1 MKPKSMKEKLRGTM
15 MNILRIKMIDAGNL
29 LKELDDALDK
39 VVAKKEPESF
49 LRPSTLK
56 IEEYQ
61 KSIRQI
67 QAQFID
73 APQFN
78 ETSAYPQFLSCGL
91 LQVRGKNGANM
102 EFLLPKVYPFPPK
115 SLYIEHEKDGQFL
128 REMLMRLLSSVPLVQ
143 LEVILI
149 DALSLGGIFNL
160 ARRLLNKDND
170 FIYQQRILTE
180 SKEIEEALKHLYEY
194 LKVNLQEKLA
204 GFRDFVHY
212 NENEKDPLPLKAL
225 FLSGV
230 DALSQNALYYLEKIM
245 RFGSKNGVLSFVNLE
260 SEKNNQSAE
269 DLKRYAEFFKDRTS
283 FECLKYLSVE
293 VINDQGIKS
302 QHMKDFADKIKAYYK
317 QKKEVK
323 RELKDL
329 QRDKE
334 FWTKSSQHEVVVP
347 VGWDINHKEVCFE
360 IGEVQNHTLIC
371 GRSGSGKS
379 NFLHVLIQNLA
390 FYYDPD
396 EVQLFL
402 LDYKEG
408 VEFNAYTD
416 PNILEHARLVS
427 VASSVGFG
435 VSFLSWLCDEIKK
448 RSELFKQ
455 FNVKDLSD
463 YRKHEKM
470 PRLIVV
476 IDEFQ
481 VLFSDNSTKGKEG
494 VERSL
499 NTLLKKGRSY
509 GVHLVLATQTMRGG
523 EIDSSIKAQI
533 ANRIAL
539 PMDADDSTK
548 ILDDDVA
555 CELVRPEG
563 IFNNNGG
570 HKKYHTKMSIPKAPD
585 DFKSFLTKI
594 HAEFNQRNLAPIDR
608 KIYNGETPL
617 KMPNTLK
624 ANEMRLYLGKKVD
637 YEQKDLI
644 VEFENNEL
652 HLLVVS
658 QDLNARIALMKLLFQ
673 NIKSANKELVFY
685 NKEKRLI
692 RSFDVQ
698 KEYGITPIENAL
710 NALDAT
716 TNRPNSALVID
727 NLNEAKELH
736 DKVGAEKLRSFLE
749 KATDNEQYCVIFAHD
764 YKQIKT
770 NYHLD
775 KLKEL
780 LNHHFKQCLAFR
792 CNGENLNALQSGLP
806 SPSEHNALFI
816 ELSKDSRTEFRPFSL
831 QD

>member
-1 MKPKSMKEKLRGTM
+1 
-15 MNILRIKMIDAGNL
+15 MIDVNGL

-49 LRPSTLK
+49 LKPIVSP
-56 IEEYQ
+56 IEDYQ
-61 KSIRQI
+61 KSVRQI
-67 QAQFID
+67 QAQFTD
-73 APQFN
+73 APKFN
-78 ETSAYPQFLSCGL
+78 ETSAYPKFLSCGL
-91 LQVRGKNGANM
+91 LEIKGKNGANM

-128 REMLMRLLSSVPLVQ
+128 REMLMRLLSSAPLVQ
-143 LEVILI
+143 LEVILV

-160 ARRLLNKDND
+160 ARRLLDKDND
-170 FIYQQRILTE
+170 FIYQKRILTE

-204 GFRDFVHY
+204 GYKDFAHY
-212 NENEKDPLPLKAL
+212 NENATDRLPLKAL

-269 DLKRYAEFFKDRTS
+269 DLKRYAESFKDTTS
-283 FECLKYLSVE
+283 FERLKYLNVE
-293 VINDQGIKS
+293 VINDHGIQS
-302 QHMKDFADKIKAYYK
+302 QHMQDFADKIKAYYE
-317 QKKEVK
+317 KKKVVK

-329 QRDKE
+329 QKDKE
-334 FWTKSSQHEVVVP
+334 FWTKSSQSKVSVP

-360 IGEVQNHTLIC
+360 IGNAQNHTLIC
-371 GRSGSGKS
+371 DHSGSGKS

-390 FYYDPD
+390 FYYVPN

-408 VEFNAYTD
+408 VEFNAYVAD
-416 PNILEHARLVS
+416 PTLEHARLVS
-427 VASSVGFG
+427 VASSVSYGIT
-435 VSFLSWLCDEIKK
+435 FLKWLCDEMQK
-448 RSELFKQ
+448 RAELFKQ

-476 IDEFQ
+476 VDEFQ
-481 VLFSDNSTKGKEG
+481 VLFSDNSTKGKES

-499 NTLLKKGRSY
+499 NTLLKKSRSY
-509 GVHLVLATQTMRGG
+509 GVHLVLATQTMRGTD
-523 EIDSSIKAQI
+523 INPSFKAQI

-539 PMDADDSTK
+539 PMDAEDSSSVLGDDA
-548 ILDDDVA
+548 A

-570 HKKYHTKMSIPKAPD
+570 HQKYHTKMSIPKAPD

-594 HAEFNQRNLAPIDR
+594 HAEFNQRNLASIDR

-617 KMPNTLK
+617 KMPNILK
-624 ANEMRLYLGKKVD
+624 ANEMRLHLGKKVD

-644 VEFENNEL
+644 VEFESNES

-673 NIKSANKELVFY
+673 NIKSANKELVFC

-692 RSFDVQ
+692 RSFDAQ
-698 KEYGITPIENAL
+698 KEYGITPVENIL
-710 NALDAT
+710 SVLDTAM
-716 TNRPNSALVID
+716 NPNSALVID

-736 DKVGAEKLRSFLE
+736 DKIGVEKLRSFLE
-749 KATDNEQYCVIFAHD
+749 KATDNEQYCIIFAHD
-764 YKQIKT
+764 FRQIKT
-770 NYHLD
+770 NYHFD
-775 KLKEL
+775 KLKDL

-792 CNGENLNALQSGLP
+792 CNEENLNAIKSGLP

-816 ELSKDSRTEFRPFSL
+816 ELSKDSHTEFRPFSL
-831 QD
+831 QG

>member
-1 MKPKSMKEKLRGTM
+1 
-15 MNILRIKMIDAGNL
+15 MIDAGNL

-67 QAQFID
+67 QVQFTD
-73 APQFN
+73 VLEFN
-78 ETSAYPQFLSCGL
+78 ETTTYPQFLSCGL
-91 LQVRGKNGANM
+91 LQVRGKNGTNM

-128 REMLMRLLSSVPLVQ
+128 REMLMRLLSSTPLVQ

-160 ARRLLNKDND
+160 ARRLLDKDND
-170 FIYQQRILTE
+170 FIYQKRILTE

-204 GFRDFVHY
+204 GYRDFAHY
-212 NENEKDPLPLKAL
+212 NEEKEDRLPLKAL

-230 DALSQNALYYLEKIM
+230 DALSKDALYYLEKIM

-260 SEKNNQSAE
+260 SEKNNKSAE
-269 DLKRYAEFFKDRTS
+269 DLKKHAEFFKDTTS
-283 FECLKYLSVE
+283 FERLKYLNVE

-302 QHMKDFADKIKAYYK
+302 QHMKDFADKITAYYK

-334 FWTKSSQHEVVVP
+334 FWTKSSQYEVSVP

-360 IGEVQNHTLIC
+360 IGKEQNHTLIC
-371 GRSGSGKS
+371 DHSGSGKS

-390 FYYDPD
+390 FYYAPD

-408 VEFNAYTD
+408 VEFNAYTN
-416 PNILEHARLVS
+416 PSPLEHARLVS
-427 VASSVGFG
+427 VASSVPYGIT
-435 VSFLSWLCDEIKK
+435 FLKWLCGEMEK
-448 RSELFKQ
+448 RSNRFKQ
-455 FNVKDLSD
+455 FKVKDLSD
-463 YRKHEKM
+463 YRKHEEM

-481 VLFSDNSTKGKEG
+481 VLFSDNKSTKAVEG
-494 VERSL
+494 HL

-509 GVHLVLATQTMRGG
+509 GVHLVLATQTMRNIG
-523 EIDSSIKAQI
+523 ISDSIKGQI

-539 PMDADDSTK
+539 PMDAEDSTK

-555 CELVRPEG
+555 CEIQKPEG

-570 HKKYHTKMSIPKAPD
+570 HQKYHTKMSIPKAPD

-594 HAEFNQRNLAPIDR
+594 HAEFNQRNLTPIDR

-617 KMPNTLK
+617 KMPNILK
-624 ANEMRLYLGKKVD
+624 ANEMRLHLGKKVD

-644 VEFENNEL
+644 VEFENNES

-673 NIKSANKELVFY
+673 NIKSANKELVFC

-692 RSFDVQ
+692 RSFDAQ
-698 KEYGITPIENAL
+698 KEYGITPVENIL
-710 NALDAT
+710 SVLDTAM
-716 TNRPNSALVID
+716 NPNSVLVID

-736 DKVGAEKLRSFLE
+736 DKVGAEKLKSFLE
-749 KATDNEQYCVIFAHD
+749 KAIDNEQYCVIFSHD

-770 NYHLD
+770 NYHFD
-775 KLKEL
+775 KLREL
-780 LNHHFKQCLAFR
+780 LSNHFKQCLAFR
-792 CNGENLNALQSGLP
+792 CNGENLNALKSDLP
-806 SPSEHNALFI
+806 SLKNELNALFV

-831 QD
+831 

>member
-1 MKPKSMKEKLRGTM
+1 
-15 MNILRIKMIDAGNL
+15 MIDAGNL
-29 LKELDDALDK
+29 LKELDDVLDK

-49 LRPSTLK
+49 LKPIVSQ
-56 IEEYQ
+56 IEDYQ

-67 QAQFID
+67 QAQFTD
-73 APQFN
+73 APKFN
-78 ETSAYPQFLSCGL
+78 EEGAYPQFLSCGL
-91 LQVRGKNGANM
+91 LEIKGKNGANM

-128 REMLMRLLSSVPLVQ
+128 REMLMRLLSSAPLVQ

-160 ARRLLNKDND
+160 VRRLLDEDND

-204 GFRDFVHY
+204 GYKDFAHY

-283 FECLKYLSVE
+283 FECLKYLNVE
-293 VINDQGIKS
+293 IINDQGIKS

-334 FWTKSSQHEVVVP
+334 FWTESSQFKVSVP

-360 IGEVQNHTLIC
+360 IGNEQNHTLIC
-371 GRSGSGKS
+371 DHSGSGKS

-390 FYYDPD
+390 FYYAPN

-416 PNILEHARLVS
+416 PILEHARLVS
-427 VASSVGFG
+427 VASSISYGIT
-435 VSFLSWLCDEIKK
+435 FLKWLCDEMQK
-448 RSELFKQ
+448 RAELFKQ
-455 FNVKDLSD
+455 FKVKDLSD

-476 IDEFQ
+476 VDEFQ
-481 VLFSDNSTKGKEG
+481 VLFSDNSTKGKES
-494 VERSL
+494 VEQSL

-509 GVHLVLATQTMRGG
+509 GVHLILATQTMRGTD
-523 EIDSSIKAQI
+523 INPSFKAQI

-539 PMDADDSTK
+539 PMDAEDSSSVLGDDA
-548 ILDDDVA
+548 A

-570 HKKYHTKMSIPKAPD
+570 NRKYHTKMSIPKAPD

-624 ANEMRLYLGKKVD
+624 ANEMRLHLGKKAD

-644 VEFENNEL
+644 VEFESNKS

-673 NIKSANKELVFY
+673 NIKSANKELVFC

-698 KEYGITPIENAL
+698 KEYGITPVENIL
-710 NALDAT
+710 SVLDTAM
-716 TNRPNSALVID
+716 NPNSALMID

-736 DKVGAEKLRSFLE
+736 DKIGVEKLKSFLE
-749 KATDNEQYCVIFAHD
+749 KAIDNEQYCVIFAHD
-764 YKQIKT
+764 FRQIKT
-770 NYHLD
+770 NYHFD

-780 LNHHFKQCLAFR
+780 LNNHFKQCLAFR
-792 CNGENLNALQSGLP
+792 CNEENLNAIKNNLP
-806 SPSEHNALFI
+806 PPSALNNLNALFV
-816 ELSKDSRTEFRPFSL
+816 ELSKDSVTEFRPFSL
-831 QD
+831 QG

>member
-1 MKPKSMKEKLRGTM
+1 
-15 MNILRIKMIDAGNL
+15 MIEVNTL
-29 LKELDDALDK
+29 LQNLDDALDK
-39 VVAKKEPESF
+39 VVHQKEPESF
-49 LRPSTLK
+49 LKPIASE

-61 KSIRQI
+61 KNIRQI
-67 QAQFID
+67 QAQFTD

-78 ETSAYPQFLSCGL
+78 ETKDYPQFLSCGL
-91 LQVRGKNGANM
+91 LEIKGKNGADIDVC
-102 EFLLPKVYPFPPK
+102 LPKVYPFPPK

-128 REMLMRLLSSVPLVQ
+128 REMLMRLLSSAPLVQ
-143 LEVILI
+143 LEVILV

-160 ARRLLNKDND
+160 TRRLLDKNND

-180 SKEIEEALKHLYEY
+180 SEEIKEALKYLYEY
-194 LKVNLQEKLA
+194 LKVNLQQKLA
-204 GFRDFVHY
+204 GYKDFAHY
-212 NENEKDPLPLKAL
+212 NENKEDKLPLKAL

-230 DALSQNALYYLEKIM
+230 DALSSDALYYLEKIM

-260 SEKNNQSAE
+260 SEKNNKSAE

-283 FECLKYLSVE
+283 FERLKYLNVE

-302 QHMKDFADKIKAYYK
+302 QHMKDFADKIKAYYE
-317 QKKEVK
+317 KKKVVK

-334 FWTKSSQHEVVVP
+334 FWTKSSQYEVSVP

-360 IGEVQNHTLIC
+360 IGNAQNHTLIC
-371 GRSGSGKS
+371 DHSGSGKS

-408 VEFNAYTD
+408 VEFNAYAD
-416 PNILEHARLVS
+416 PILEHARLVS

-435 VSFLSWLCDEIKK
+435 MSFLSWLCKEIQK
-448 RSELFKQ
+448 RADLFKQ
-455 FNVKDLSD
+455 FKVKDLSD

-476 IDEFQ
+476 VDEFQ
-481 VLFSDNSTKGKEG
+481 VLFSDKSTQVKGS

-509 GVHLVLATQTMRGG
+509 GVHLVLATQTMCGG
-523 EIDSSIKAQI
+523 EIDSSFKAQI

-539 PMDADDSTK
+539 PMDAEDSTK

-555 CELVRPEG
+555 CEIQKPEG

-585 DFKSFLTKI
+585 NFTPFIKRI
-594 HAEFNQRNLAPIDR
+594 HKEFNQRNLAPIEH

-617 KMPNTLK
+617 EMPNTLK
-624 ANEMRLYLGKKVD
+624 ANEMRLHLGKEVD

-644 VEFENNEL
+644 VEFESNESY
-652 HLLVVS
+652 LLVVS
-658 QDLNARIALMKLLFQ
+658 QDLNARIALMKLFAQ
-673 NIKSANKELVFY
+673 NFKTANKELLFY
-685 NKEKRLI
+685 NAEKRL
-692 RSFDVQ
+692 V
-698 KEYGITPIENAL
+698 KELDGLKKYHITPMRSPL
-710 NALDAT
+710 MSVLDTAM
-716 TNRPNSALVID
+716 NPNSVLMID

-736 DKVGAEKLRSFLE
+736 DKIGVEKLKSFLE
-749 KATDNEQYCVIFAHD
+749 KATDNEQYCIVFVHD
-764 YKQIKT
+764 LKQIING
-770 NYHLD
+770 NYNLD

-780 LNHHFKQCLAFR
+780 LNNHFKQRLAFK
-792 CNGENLNALQSGLP
+792 CYKENLSVLKSEQKLHELNARLI
-806 SPSEHNALFI
+806 NT
-816 ELSKDSRTEFRPFSL
+816 SKDSHAEFRPFSL
-831 QD
+831 

>member
-1 MKPKSMKEKLRGTM
+1 MKPKSMKEKPRGAM
-15 MNILRIKMIDAGNL
+15 MNILRIKMTDAGNL

-49 LRPSTLK
+49 LKPIVSQ
-56 IEEYQ
+56 IEDYQ

-67 QAQFID
+67 QAQFTD
-73 APQFN
+73 APKFN
-78 ETSAYPQFLSCGL
+78 ETTTYPKFLSCGL
-91 LQVRGKNGANM
+91 LEIKGKNGANM

-128 REMLMRLLSSVPLVQ
+128 REMLMRLLSSAPLVQ
-143 LEVILI
+143 LEIVLI

-160 ARRLLNKDND
+160 ARRLLDKNND

-204 GFRDFVHY
+204 GFRDFAHY
-212 NENEKDPLPLKAL
+212 NENAKDRLPLKAL

-230 DALSQNALYYLEKIM
+230 DALSKDALYYLEKIM

-260 SEKNNQSAE
+260 SEKNNKSAE
-269 DLKRYAEFFKDRTS
+269 DLKNDAEFFKDRTS
-283 FECLKYLSVE
+283 FERLKYLNVE
-293 VINDQGIKS
+293 IVNDHGIQS
-302 QHMKDFADKIKAYYK
+302 QHMQDFADKIKAYYE

-334 FWTKSSQHEVVVP
+334 FWAKSSQHEVVVP

-360 IGEVQNHTLIC
+360 IGNEQNHTLIC

-390 FYYDPD
+390 FYYAPN
-396 EVQLFL
+396 EIQLFL

-408 VEFNAYTD
+408 VEFNAYVADT
-416 PNILEHARLVS
+416 PLEHARLVS

-448 RSELFKQ
+448 RAELFKQ

-463 YRKHEKM
+463 YRKHDEM

-481 VLFSDNSTKGKEG
+481 VLFSDNSTKGKES

-509 GVHLVLATQTMRGG
+509 GVHLILATQTMRGA
-523 EIDSSIKAQI
+523 EIDSSFKAQI

-539 PMDADDSTK
+539 PMDAEDSTK
-548 ILDDDVA
+548 ILDDDAA
-555 CELVRPEG
+555 CEIQKPEG

-570 HKKYHTKMSIPKAPD
+570 NRKYHTKMSIPKAPD

-608 KIYNGETPL
+608 KIYNGETAL

-624 ANEMRLYLGKKVD
+624 ANEMRLHLGKKVD

-644 VEFENNEL
+644 VGFESNES

-673 NIKSANKELVFY
+673 NIKSANKELVFC

-692 RSFDVQ
+692 RSFDAP
-698 KEYGITPIENAL
+698 KEYGITPVENIL
-710 NALDAT
+710 SVLDTAM
-716 TNRPNSALVID
+716 NPNSVLMVD

-736 DKVGAEKLRSFLE
+736 DKVGAEKLKSFLE
-749 KATDNEQYCVIFAHD
+749 KAIDNEQYCVIFVHD
-764 YKQIKT
+764 FRQIKT
-770 NYHLD
+770 NYHFD

-780 LNHHFKQCLAFR
+780 LNNHFKQCLAFR
-792 CNGENLNALQSGLP
+792 CNGENLNAIKSDLP
-806 SPSEHNALFI
+806 SPSKPNALLI
-816 ELSKDSRTEFRPFSL
+816 ELSKDSHTEFRPFSL
-831 QD
+831 

>member
-1 MKPKSMKEKLRGTM
+1 
-15 MNILRIKMIDAGNL
+15 MIEINTL
-29 LKELDDALDK
+29 LQKLDDALDK
-39 VVAKKEPESF
+39 VVPKKEPKSF
-49 LRPSTLK
+49 LKPIVSR
-56 IEEYQ
+56 IEDYQ
-61 KSIRQI
+61 KNIRQV
-67 QAQFID
+67 QAQFTD
-73 APQFN
+73 TPQFN
-78 ETSAYPQFLSCGL
+78 EEGAYPQFLSCGL
-91 LQVRGKNGANM
+91 LEIKGKNGANM
-102 EFLLPKVYPFPPK
+102 DFCLPKVYPFPPK
-115 SLYIEHEKDGQFL
+115 SLYIEHEKDGRFL
-128 REMLMRLLSSVPLVQ
+128 REMLMRLLSSAPLVQ
-143 LEVILI
+143 LEVILV

-160 ARRLLNKDND
+160 ARRLLDKNND

-204 GFRDFVHY
+204 GYKDFAHY
-212 NENEKDPLPLKAL
+212 NEKEKDRLPLKAL

-245 RFGSKNGVLSFVNLE
+245 RFGSKNRVLSFVNLE
-260 SEKNNQSAE
+260 SEKNNKSAE
-269 DLKRYAEFFKDRTS
+269 DLKKHAEFFKDTTS
-283 FECLKYLSVE
+283 FERFKYLNVE
-293 VINDQGIKS
+293 IINDQGIKS
-302 QHMKDFADKIKAYYK
+302 QHMQDFADKIKAYYE
-317 QKKEVK
+317 KKKAVK

-334 FWTKSSQHEVVVP
+334 FWTKSSQHEVSVP

-360 IGEVQNHTLIC
+360 IGNAQNHTLIC
-371 GRSGSGKS
+371 DHSGSGKS

-390 FYYDPD
+390 FYYAPD

-408 VEFNAYTD
+408 VEFNAYTE
-416 PNILEHARLVS
+416 PILEHARLVS
-427 VASSVGFG
+427 VASSISYGIT
-435 VSFLSWLCDEIKK
+435 FLKWLCDEIKK
-448 RSELFKQ
+448 RADRFKQ

-476 IDEFQ
+476 VDEFQ
-481 VLFSDNSTKGKEG
+481 VLFSDKSTQVKGS

-523 EIDSSIKAQI
+523 EIDSSFKAQI

-539 PMDADDSTK
+539 SIDAEDSTK

-555 CELVRPEG
+555 CEIQKPEG

-570 HKKYHTKMSIPKAPD
+570 HQKYHTKMSIPKAPD
-585 DFKSFLTKI
+585 DFTAFIKKI
-594 HAEFNQRNLAPIDR
+594 HEEFNQRNLTPIDR

-617 KMPNTLK
+617 KMPNILK
-624 ANEMRLYLGKKVD
+624 ANEMRLHLGKKVD

-644 VEFENNEL
+644 VEFESNES

-673 NIKSANKELVFY
+673 NIKSANKELVFC

-698 KEYGITPIENAL
+698 KEYGITPVENIL
-710 NALDAT
+710 SVLDTAM
-716 TNRPNSALVID
+716 NPNSALVID

-736 DKVGAEKLRSFLE
+736 DKIGVEKLRSFLE
-749 KATDNEQYCVIFAHD
+749 KATDNEQYCIIFAHD
-764 YKQIKT
+764 LKQIQA
-770 NYHLD
+770 NYDLG

-780 LNHHFKQCLAFR
+780 LNNHFKQRLAFR
-792 CNGENLNALQSGLP
+792 CNGENLSAIKKDLP
-806 SPSEHNALFI
+806 LLTNKLNALFI
-816 ELSKDSRTEFRPFSL
+816 ELSKDSVTEFRPFSL
-831 QD
+831 

>member
-1 MKPKSMKEKLRGTM
+1 
-15 MNILRIKMIDAGNL
+15 MIDVNGL

-39 VVAKKEPESF
+39 VAPKKEPESF
-49 LRPSTLK
+49 LKPIVSQ
-56 IEEYQ
+56 IENYQ
-61 KSIRQI
+61 KSVRQI
-67 QAQFID
+67 QAQFTD

-91 LQVRGKNGANM
+91 LHVSGKNGANM

-128 REMLMRLLSSVPLVQ
+128 REMLMRLLSSAPLVQ
-143 LEVILI
+143 LEVILV

-160 ARRLLNKDND
+160 ARRLLHKDND

-180 SKEIEEALKHLYEY
+180 SKETEEALKHLYEY

-204 GFRDFVHY
+204 GFRDFAHY
-212 NENEKDPLPLKAL
+212 NENATDPLPLKAL

-230 DALSQNALYYLEKIM
+230 DALSKDALYYLEKIM

-283 FECLKYLSVE
+283 FERLKYLNVE
-293 VINDQGIKS
+293 VINDHGIQS
-302 QHMKDFADKIKAYYK
+302 QHMQDFADKIRAYYK

-334 FWTKSSQHEVVVP
+334 FWTKSSQYEVSVP

-360 IGEVQNHTLIC
+360 IGNAQNHTLIC
-371 GRSGSGKS
+371 DHSGSGKS

-390 FYYDPD
+390 FYYAPN

-408 VEFNAYTD
+408 VEFNAYTN
-416 PNILEHARLVS
+416 PSPLEHARLVS

-435 VSFLSWLCDEIKK
+435 MSFLSWLCGEMQK
-448 RSELFKQ
+448 RADRFKQ

-470 PRLIVV
+470 ARLIVV

-481 VLFSDNSTKGKEG
+481 VLFSDNSTKGKES
-494 VERSL
+494 VEGSL

-523 EIDSSIKAQI
+523 EIDSSFKAQI

-539 PMDADDSTK
+539 PMDAEDSSSVLGDDA
-548 ILDDDVA
+548 A

-570 HKKYHTKMSIPKAPD
+570 NRKYHTKMSIPKAPD
-585 DFKSFLTKI
+585 DFTAFIKKI
-594 HAEFNQRNLAPIDR
+594 HEEFNQRNLAPIDR
-608 KIYNGETPL
+608 KIYNGETAL

-624 ANEMRLYLGKKVD
+624 ANEMRLHLGKEVD

-644 VEFENNEL
+644 VEFESNES

-673 NIKSANKELVFY
+673 NIKSANKELVFC

-692 RSFDVQ
+692 RFFDAQ
-698 KEYGITPIENAL
+698 KEYGITPVENIL
-710 NALDAT
+710 SVLDTAM
-716 TNRPNSALVID
+716 NPNSALVID

-736 DKVGAEKLRSFLE
+736 DKVGAEKLKSFLE
-749 KATDNEQYCVIFAHD
+749 KAIDNEQYCVIFAHD
-764 YKQIKT
+764 FRQIKS
-770 NYHLD
+770 NYHFD

-792 CNGENLNALQSGLP
+792 YNEENLNALQSGLS
-806 SPSEHNALFI
+806 SPSELNALLI
-816 ELSKDSRTEFRPFSL
+816 ELSKDSVTEFRPFNL

>member
-1 MKPKSMKEKLRGTM
+1 
-15 MNILRIKMIDAGNL
+15 MNILRIKMIDVNGL

-49 LRPSTLK
+49 LKPIVSQ
-56 IEEYQ
+56 IEDYQ

-67 QAQFID
+67 QTQFTD

-78 ETSAYPQFLSCGL
+78 ETHTYPKFLSCGL
-91 LQVRGKNGANM
+91 LEIKGKNGANM

-128 REMLMRLLSSVPLVQ
+128 REMLMRLLSSTPLVQ
-143 LEVILI
+143 LEVILV

-160 ARRLLNKDND
+160 ARRLLDKDND

-204 GFRDFVHY
+204 GFRDFAHY
-212 NENEKDPLPLKAL
+212 NENATDPLPLKAL

-230 DALSQNALYYLEKIM
+230 DALSKDVLYYLEKIM

-269 DLKRYAEFFKDRTS
+269 DLKRYAEFFRDTTS
-283 FECLKYLSVE
+283 FERFKYLNVE

-302 QHMKDFADKIKAYYK
+302 QHMKDFADKIKAYYE
-317 QKKEVK
+317 KKKAVK

-334 FWTKSSQHEVVVP
+334 FWTESSQYEVSVP

-360 IGEVQNHTLIC
+360 IGNAQNHTLIC
-371 GRSGSGKS
+371 DHSGSGKS

-408 VEFNAYTD
+408 VEFNAYAD
-416 PNILEHARLVS
+416 PILEHARLVS

-435 VSFLSWLCDEIKK
+435 MSFLSWLCKEIQK
-448 RSELFKQ
+448 RAELFKQ
-455 FNVKDLSD
+455 FKVKDLSD

-476 IDEFQ
+476 VDEFQ
-481 VLFSDNSTKGKEG
+481 VLFSDNKSTKAVEG
-494 VERSL
+494 HL

-539 PMDADDSTK
+539 PMDADDSAK
-548 ILDDDVA
+548 ILDDDAA
-555 CELVRPEG
+555 CEIQKPEA

-570 HKKYHTKMSIPKAPD
+570 HQKFHTKMSIPKAPD
-585 DFKSFLTKI
+585 DFKPFIKKI
-594 HAEFNQRNLAPIDR
+594 HRDFNQRNLTPIEH
-608 KIYNGETPL
+608 KIYNGEKPL
-617 KMPNTLK
+617 EMTNILK
-624 ANEMRLYLGKKVD
+624 VNEMRLHLGKKVD

-644 VEFENNEL
+644 VEFESNES

-673 NIKSANKELVFY
+673 NIKSANKELVFC

-692 RSFDVQ
+692 RSFDAQ
-698 KEYGITPIENAL
+698 KEYGITPVENIL
-710 NALDAT
+710 SVLDT
-716 TNRPNSALVID
+716 TMNPNSALVID

-736 DKVGAEKLRSFLE
+736 DKVGAEKLKSFLE
-749 KATDNEQYCVIFAHD
+749 KAIDNEQYCVIFAHD
-764 YKQIKT
+764 FRQIKS
-770 NYHLD
+770 NYHFD

-792 CNGENLNALQSGLP
+792 CNEENLNALKSNLP
-806 SPSEHNALFI
+806 SPSELNTLLI
-816 ELSKDSRTEFRPFSL
+816 ELSKDSVTEFRPFSL
-831 QD
+831 

>member
-1 MKPKSMKEKLRGTM
+1 MT
-15 MNILRIKMIDAGNL
+15 DAGNL
-29 LKELDDALDK
+29 LKELDDALDR
-39 VVAKKEPESF
+39 VIAKKEPESF
-49 LRPSTLK
+49 LKPIVSP
-56 IEEYQ
+56 IEDYQ
-61 KSIRQI
+61 KSVRQV
-67 QAQFID
+67 QVQFTD
-73 APQFN
+73 APKFN
-78 ETSAYPQFLSCGL
+78 EEGTYPQFLSCGL
-91 LQVRGKNGANM
+91 LEIKGKNGANM

-128 REMLMRLLSSVPLVQ
+128 REMLMRLLSSAPLVQ

-170 FIYQQRILTE
+170 FIYQRRILTE

-204 GFRDFVHY
+204 GFRDFAHY
-212 NENEKDPLPLKAL
+212 NENATDPLPLKAL

-269 DLKRYAEFFKDRTS
+269 DLKKHVEFFKDTTS
-283 FECLKYLSVE
+283 FERFKYLSVE

-302 QHMKDFADKIKAYYK
+302 QHMQDFADKIKAYYK

-329 QRDKE
+329 QKDEK
-334 FWTKSSQHEVVVP
+334 FWTKSSQYEVSVP

-360 IGEVQNHTLIC
+360 IGNEQNHTLIC
-371 GRSGSGKS
+371 DHSGSGKS

-390 FYYDPD
+390 FYYAPD

-416 PNILEHARLVS
+416 PILEHARLVS
-427 VASSVGFG
+427 VASSVSYGIT
-435 VSFLSWLCDEIKK
+435 FLKWLCDEIQK
-448 RSELFKQ
+448 RAELFKQ
-455 FNVKDLSD
+455 FKVKDLSD

-470 PRLIVV
+470 ARLIVV
-476 IDEFQ
+476 VDEFQ
-481 VLFSDNSTKGKEG
+481 VLFSDKSTQVKGS
-494 VERSL
+494 VDQSL

-523 EIDSSIKAQI
+523 EIDSSFKAQI

-539 PMDADDSTK
+539 PMDADDSAK
-548 ILDDDVA
+548 ILDDDAA

-570 HKKYHTKMSIPKAPD
+570 HQKYHTKMSIPKAPD

-608 KIYNGETPL
+608 KIYNGETAL

-624 ANEMRLYLGKKVD
+624 ANEMRLHLGKEVD

-644 VEFENNEL
+644 VEFESNES

-673 NIKSANKELVFY
+673 NIKSANKELVFC

-692 RSFDVQ
+692 RSFDTR
-698 KEYGITPIENAL
+698 KEYGITPVENIL
-710 NALDAT
+710 SVLDTAM
-716 TNRPNSALVID
+716 NPNSVLMVD

-736 DKVGAEKLRSFLE
+736 DKIGVEKLRSFLE

-764 YKQIKT
+764 FRQIKS
-770 NYHLD
+770 NYHFD

-780 LNHHFKQCLAFR
+780 LNNHFRQHLAFK
-792 CNGENLNALQSGLP
+792 CNGENLSALKSEQKLHELNARLI
-806 SPSEHNALFI
+806 NT
-816 ELSKDSRTEFRPFSL
+816 SKDSYTEFRPFSL
-831 QD
+831 

>member
-1 MKPKSMKEKLRGTM
+1 M
-15 MNILRIKMIDAGNL
+15 MNILRIKMIDAGIL

-49 LRPSTLK
+49 LKPIASQ
-56 IEEYQ
+56 IEDYQ
-61 KSIRQI
+61 KNIRQI
-67 QAQFID
+67 QVQFTD
-73 APQFN
+73 ALKFN
-78 ETSAYPQFLSCGL
+78 EEGAYPQFLSCGL
-91 LQVRGKNGANM
+91 LEIKGKNGANM

-128 REMLMRLLSSVPLVQ
+128 REMLMRLLSSTPLVQ
-143 LEVILI
+143 LEVVLV

-160 ARRLLNKDND
+160 ARRLLDKDND
-170 FIYQQRILTE
+170 FIYQRRILTE

-204 GFRDFVHY
+204 GFRDFAHY
-212 NENEKDPLPLKAL
+212 NEEAKDRLPLKAL

-230 DALSQNALYYLEKIM
+230 DALSKDALYYLEKIM

-269 DLKRYAEFFKDRTS
+269 DLKRYAEFFRDTTS
-283 FECLKYLSVE
+283 FERLKYLNVE

-302 QHMKDFADKIKAYYK
+302 QHMKDFADKIKAYYE
-317 QKKEVK
+317 KKKVVK
-323 RELKDL
+323 SELKAL
-329 QRDKE
+329 QKDEK
-334 FWTKSSQHEVVVP
+334 FWTKSSQYEISVP

-360 IGEVQNHTLIC
+360 IGNVQNHTLIC
-371 GRSGSGKS
+371 DHSGSGRS

-390 FYYDPD
+390 FYYNPD

-416 PNILEHARLVS
+416 PILEHARLVS
-427 VASSVGFG
+427 VASSVGYG
-435 VSFLSWLCDEIKK
+435 MSFLSWLCKEMQK
-448 RSELFKQ
+448 RAELFKQ
-455 FNVKDLSD
+455 FKVKDLSD

-481 VLFSDNSTKGKEG
+481 VLFSDNSTKGKES

-499 NTLLKKGRSY
+499 NILLKKGRSY

-523 EIDSSIKAQI
+523 EIDSSIKTQI

-539 PMDADDSTK
+539 PMDADDSAK
-548 ILDDDVA
+548 ILDNDAA

-570 HKKYHTKMSIPKAPD
+570 HQKYHTKMSIPKAPD

-624 ANEMRLYLGKKVD
+624 ANEMRLHLGKKVD

-644 VEFENNEL
+644 VEFESNES

-673 NIKSANKELVFY
+673 NVKSANKELVFC

-692 RSFDVQ
+692 RSFDAQ
-698 KEYGITPIENAL
+698 KEYGITPVENIL
-710 NALDAT
+710 SVLDTAM
-716 TNRPNSALVID
+716 
-727 NLNEAKELH
+727 
-736 DKVGAEKLRSFLE
+736 
-749 KATDNEQYCVIFAHD
+749 
-764 YKQIKT
+764 
-770 NYHLD
+770 
-775 KLKEL
+775 
-780 LNHHFKQCLAFR
+780 NHK
-792 CNGENLNALQSGLP
+792 
-806 SPSEHNALFI
+806 
-816 ELSKDSRTEFRPFSL
+816 
-831 QD
+831 

>member
-1 MKPKSMKEKLRGTM
+1 

-49 LRPSTLK
+49 LKPSTLK

-67 QAQFID
+67 QAQFTD

-78 ETSAYPQFLSCGL
+78 EEGTYPKFLSCGL
-91 LQVRGKNGANM
+91 LEIKGKNGTNM
-102 EFLLPKVYPFPPK
+102 DFCLPKVYPFPPK

-160 ARRLLNKDND
+160 ARRLLDKDND

-204 GFRDFVHY
+204 GYKDFAHY
-212 NENEKDPLPLKAL
+212 NENATDPLPLKVL

-230 DALSQNALYYLEKIM
+230 DALSKDAFYYLEKIM

-260 SEKNNQSAE
+260 SEKNNKSAE
-269 DLKRYAEFFKDRTS
+269 DLKKHAEFFKDTTS
-283 FECLKYLSVE
+283 FECLKYLNVE

-329 QRDKE
+329 QKDEK
-334 FWTKSSQHEVVVP
+334 FWTESSQFKVSVP

-360 IGEVQNHTLIC
+360 IGNAQNHTLIC
-371 GRSGSGKS
+371 DHSGSGKS

-427 VASSVGFG
+427 VASSVGYG
-435 VSFLSWLCDEIKK
+435 MSFLSWLCKEMQE

-455 FNVKDLSD
+455 FKVKDLSD

-470 PRLIVV
+470 ARLIVV

-481 VLFSDNSTKGKEG
+481 VLFSDNSTKEKES
-494 VERSL
+494 VDQSL

-523 EIDSSIKAQI
+523 EINPSFKAQI

-539 PMDADDSTK
+539 PMDADDSAK
-548 ILDDDVA
+548 ILDDDAA

-570 HKKYHTKMSIPKAPD
+570 HQKYHTKMSIPKAPD

-594 HAEFNQRNLAPIDR
+594 HAEFNQRNLTPIDR

-617 KMPNTLK
+617 KMPNILK
-624 ANEMRLYLGKKVD
+624 ANEMRLYLGKEVD

-644 VEFENNEL
+644 VEFESNES

-673 NIKSANKELVFY
+673 NIKSANKELVFC

-692 RSFDVQ
+692 RSFDAQ
-698 KEYGITPIENAL
+698 KEYGITPVENIL
-710 NALDAT
+710 SVLDTAM
-716 TNRPNSALVID
+716 NPNSALVID

-736 DKVGAEKLRSFLE
+736 DKVGAEKLKSFLE

-770 NYHLD
+770 NYHFD
-775 KLKEL
+775 KLREL
-780 LNHHFKQCLAFR
+780 LNNHFKQRLAFK
-792 CNGENLNALQSGLP
+792 CNGENLNALKSGLP

-816 ELSKDSRTEFRPFSL
+816 ELSKDSVTEFRPFSL
-831 QD
+831 

>member
-1 MKPKSMKEKLRGTM
+1 
-15 MNILRIKMIDAGNL
+15 MIDAGNL

-49 LRPSTLK
+49 LKPSTLK

-78 ETSAYPQFLSCGL
+78 EEGAHPQFLSCGL
-91 LQVRGKNGANM
+91 LHVRGKNGANM

-128 REMLMRLLSSVPLVQ
+128 REMLMRLLSSAPLVQ

-149 DALSLGGIFNL
+149 DVLSLGGIFNL

-170 FIYQQRILTE
+170 FIYQKRILTE
-180 SKEIEEALKHLYEY
+180 SKEIEETLKHLYEY

-204 GFRDFVHY
+204 GYKDFAHY
-212 NENEKDPLPLKAL
+212 NEEKEDRLPLKAL

-230 DALSQNALYYLEKIM
+230 DALSKDALYYLEKIM

-260 SEKNNQSAE
+260 SEKNNKSAE
-269 DLKRYAEFFKDRTS
+269 DLKKHAEFFKDTTS
-283 FECLKYLSVE
+283 FGRFKYLNVE
-293 VINDQGIKS
+293 IINDQGIKS
-302 QHMKDFADKIKAYYK
+302 QHMQDFADKIKAYYK

-334 FWTKSSQHEVVVP
+334 FWTKSSQYEVSVP
-347 VGWDINHKEVCFE
+347 VGWDINHEQVCFK
-360 IGEVQNHTLIC
+360 IGNAQNHTLIC
-371 GRSGSGKS
+371 DHSGSGKS

-416 PNILEHARLVS
+416 PILEHARLVS

-435 VSFLSWLCDEIKK
+435 MSFLSWLCDEIKK
-448 RSELFKQ
+448 RAELFKQ
-455 FNVKDLSD
+455 FKAKDLSD

-476 IDEFQ
+476 VDEFQ
-481 VLFSDNSTKGKEG
+481 VLFSDKSTQVKGSVEG
-494 VERSL
+494 SL
-499 NTLLKKGRSY
+499 NNLLKKGRSY

-548 ILDDDVA
+548 ILDDDA
-555 CELVRPEG
+555 TCEIQKPG
-563 IFNNNGG
+563 AIFNNNGG
-570 HKKYHTKMSIPKAPD
+570 HQKFHTKMSIPKAPD

-594 HAEFNQRNLAPIDR
+594 HAEFNQRNLTPIER

-617 KMPNTLK
+617 KMPNILK
-624 ANEMRLYLGKKVD
+624 ANEMRLHLGKEVD

-644 VEFENNEL
+644 VEFENNES

-658 QDLNARIALMKLLFQ
+658 QNLDARIALMKLLFQ
-673 NIKSANKELVFY
+673 NIKSANKELVFC
-685 NKEKRLI
+685 NKEKHLI
-692 RSFDVQ
+692 RSFDAP
-698 KEYGITPIENAL
+698 KEYGITPVENIL
-710 NALDAT
+710 SVLDTAM
-716 TNRPNSALVID
+716 NPNSALVID

-736 DKVGAEKLRSFLE
+736 DKVGAEKLKSFLE
-749 KATDNEQYCVIFAHD
+749 KAIENEQYCVIFAHD
-764 YKQIKT
+764 YKQIT
-770 NYHLD
+770 NSYHLPD

-780 LNHHFKQCLAFR
+780 LNHHFKQRLAFK
-792 CNGENLNALQSGLP
+792 CNEENLNALKIGLP
-806 SPSEHNALFI
+806 LPSELNALFR
-816 ELSKDSRTEFRPFSL
+816 ELSKDSVTEFRPFSL
-831 QD
+831 

>member
-1 MKPKSMKEKLRGTM
+1 
-15 MNILRIKMIDAGNL
+15 MIDVNGL

-39 VVAKKEPESF
+39 VVPKKEPESF
-49 LRPSTLK
+49 LKPIVSP
-56 IEEYQ
+56 IEDYQ
-61 KSIRQI
+61 KSVRQI
-67 QAQFID
+67 QAQFTD
-73 APQFN
+73 APKFN
-78 ETSAYPQFLSCGL
+78 ETTTYPKFLSCGL

-128 REMLMRLLSSVPLVQ
+128 REMLMRLLSSAPLVQ

-204 GFRDFVHY
+204 GFRDFAHY
-212 NENEKDPLPLKAL
+212 NENATDPLPLKAL

-269 DLKRYAEFFKDRTS
+269 DLKRYAECFKDRTS
-283 FECLKYLSVE
+283 FERLKYLSVE
-293 VINDQGIKS
+293 VINDHGIQSK
-302 QHMKDFADKIKAYYK
+302 HMQDFADKIKAYYE
-317 QKKEVK
+317 KKKAVK

-329 QRDKE
+329 QKDEK
-334 FWTKSSQHEVVVP
+334 FWIESSQFKVSVP
-347 VGWDINHKEVCFE
+347 VGWDINHKEVRFE
-360 IGEVQNHTLIC
+360 IGEAQNHTLIC

-390 FYYDPD
+390 FYYAPN

-408 VEFNAYTD
+408 VEFNAYTE

-427 VASSVGFG
+427 VASSVGYG
-435 VSFLSWLCDEIKK
+435 MSFLSWLCKEMQK
-448 RSELFKQ
+448 RAELFKQ

-463 YRKHEKM
+463 YRKHGEM

-481 VLFSDNSTKGKEG
+481 VLFSDNSSKGKES
-494 VERSL
+494 VEQSL

-509 GVHLVLATQTMRGG
+509 GVHLVLATQTMRGTD
-523 EIDSSIKAQI
+523 INPSFKAQI

-539 PMDADDSTK
+539 PMDAEDSSSVLGDDA
-548 ILDDDVA
+548 A

-570 HKKYHTKMSIPKAPD
+570 NRKYHTKMSIPKATD

-608 KIYNGETPL
+608 KIYHGETPL
-617 KMPNTLK
+617 KMPNILK
-624 ANEMRLYLGKKVD
+624 ANEMRLHLGKKVD
-637 YEQKDLI
+637 YEQEDLI
-644 VEFENNEL
+644 VEFENNES

-658 QDLNARIALMKLLFQ
+658 QDLSARIALMKLLFQ
-673 NIKSANKELVFY
+673 NIKSANKELVFC

-692 RSFDVQ
+692 RSFDAP
-698 KEYGITPIENAL
+698 KEYGITPVENIL
-710 NALDAT
+710 SVLDTAM
-716 TNRPNSALVID
+716 NPNSALVID
-727 NLNEAKELH
+727 NLNESKELH
-736 DKVGAEKLRSFLE
+736 DKVGAEKLKSFLE
-749 KATDNEQYCVIFAHD
+749 KAIDNEQYCVIFVHD
-764 YKQIKT
+764 FRQIKT
-770 NYHLD
+770 NYHFD
-775 KLKEL
+775 KLKDL
-780 LNHHFKQCLAFR
+780 LNNHFKQCLAFR
-792 CNGENLNALQSGLP
+792 CNGENLNAIKSDLP
-806 SPSEHNALFI
+806 SPSRLNALFI
-816 ELSKDSRTEFRPFSL
+816 ELSKDSHTEFRPFSL
-831 QD
+831 SKKKRVKKRELKKES

>member
-1 MKPKSMKEKLRGTM
+1 MT
-15 MNILRIKMIDAGNL
+15 DAGNL

-49 LRPSTLK
+49 LKPSTLK

-61 KSIRQI
+61 KNIRQV
-67 QAQFID
+67 QAQFTD
-73 APQFN
+73 APKFN
-78 ETSAYPQFLSCGL
+78 ETTTYPKFLSCGL
-91 LQVRGKNGANM
+91 LQVGGKNGANM

-128 REMLMRLLSSVPLVQ
+128 REMLMRLLSSAPLVQ

-149 DALSLGGIFNL
+149 DTLSLGGIFNL
-160 ARRLLNKDND
+160 ARRLLHKDND

-204 GFRDFVHY
+204 GFRDFAHY
-212 NENEKDPLPLKAL
+212 NEEKEDPLPLKAL

-230 DALSQNALYYLEKIM
+230 DALSKDALYYLEKIM

-260 SEKNNQSAE
+260 SEKNNKSAE
-269 DLKRYAEFFKDRTS
+269 DLKKHAEFFRDTTS
-283 FECLKYLSVE
+283 FERLKYLNVE
-293 VINDQGIKS
+293 IINDQGIKS
-302 QHMKDFADKIKAYYK
+302 QHMQDFADKIKAYYK

-334 FWTKSSQHEVVVP
+334 FWTKSSQYEVSVP

-360 IGEVQNHTLIC
+360 IGKEQNHTLIC
-371 GRSGSGKS
+371 GCSGSGKS

-402 LDYKEG
+402 LDYKER
-408 VEFNAYTD
+408 VEFNAYTN
-416 PNILEHARLVS
+416 PILEHARLVS

-435 VSFLSWLCDEIKK
+435 VSFLSWLCGEMEK
-448 RSELFKQ
+448 RSNLFKQ
-455 FNVKDLSD
+455 FKVKDLSD
-463 YRKHEKM
+463 YRKHGEM

-481 VLFSDNSTKGKEG
+481 VLFSDKSTQMKES
-494 VERSL
+494 VEQSL

-509 GVHLVLATQTMRGG
+509 GVHLILATQTMRGTD
-523 EIDSSIKAQI
+523 INRSIMAQI

-539 PMDADDSTK
+539 PMDAEDSNSILNNDDA
-548 ILDDDVA
+548 A

-570 HKKYHTKMSIPKAPD
+570 HQKYHTKMSIPKAPD
-585 DFKSFLTKI
+585 DFTAFIKKI
-594 HAEFNQRNLAPIDR
+594 HGEFNQRNLTPIDR

-624 ANEMRLYLGKKVD
+624 ANEMRLHLGKKVD

-644 VEFENNEL
+644 VEFENNES

-658 QDLNARIALMKLLFQ
+658 QDLNARIDLMKLFAQ
-673 NIKSANKELVFY
+673 NFKTANKELLFY
-685 NKEKRLI
+685 NAEKRLV
-692 RSFDVQ
+692 RELDEL
-698 KEYGITPIENAL
+698 KKHHITPMQSPL
-710 NALDAT
+710 GSVLDTAM
-716 TNRPNSALVID
+716 NPNSVLVID

-736 DKVGAEKLRSFLE
+736 DKVGAEKLKSFLE
-749 KATDNEQYCVIFAHD
+749 KATDNEQYCVIFVHD
-764 YKQIKT
+764 YKQIKN

-780 LNHHFKQCLAFR
+780 LNNHFKQCLAFK
-792 CNGENLNALQSGLP
+792 CNGENLNALKSNLS
-806 SPSEHNALFI
+806 SPSELNALFI
-816 ELSKDSRTEFRPFSL
+816 ELSKDSHTEFRPFSL
-831 QD
+831 

>member
-1 MKPKSMKEKLRGTM
+1 
-15 MNILRIKMIDAGNL
+15 MNILRINMIDASNL

-49 LRPSTLK
+49 LRPSILK

-67 QAQFID
+67 QAQFTD
-73 APQFN
+73 MPKFN
-78 ETSAYPQFLSCGL
+78 ETTTYPQFLSCGL
-91 LQVRGKNGANM
+91 LQVRGKNGTNM

-128 REMLMRLLSSVPLVQ
+128 REMLMRLLSSAPLVQ

-160 ARRLLNKDND
+160 ARRLLDKDND

-204 GFRDFVHY
+204 GYRDFAHY
-212 NENEKDPLPLKAL
+212 NENATDPLPLKAL

-230 DALSQNALYYLEKIM
+230 DALSKDALYYLEKIM

-260 SEKNNQSAE
+260 SEKNNKSAE
-269 DLKRYAEFFKDRTS
+269 DLKKHAEFFRDTTS
-283 FECLKYLSVE
+283 FERLKYLNVE

-302 QHMKDFADKIKAYYK
+302 QHMQDFADKIKAYYK

-334 FWTKSSQHEVVVP
+334 FWTKSSQHEVSVP

-360 IGEVQNHTLIC
+360 IGKEQNHTLIC

-390 FYYDPD
+390 FYYAPD

-416 PNILEHARLVS
+416 PILEHARLVS
-427 VASSVGFG
+427 VASL
-435 VSFLSWLCDEIKK
+435 VSYGITFLKWLCDEMEK
-448 RSELFKQ
+448 RAELFKQ
-455 FNVKDLSD
+455 FNVKDLNN

-481 VLFSDNSTKGKEG
+481 VLFSDNSTKGKES

-509 GVHLVLATQTMRGG
+509 GVHLVLATQTMRNIG
-523 EIDSSIKAQI
+523 ISDSIKGQI

-539 PMDADDSTK
+539 PMDADDSSK
-548 ILDDDVA
+548 ILDDDAA

-608 KIYNGETPL
+608 KIYNGETAL
-617 KMPNTLK
+617 KMPNILK
-624 ANEMRLYLGKKVD
+624 ANEMRLHLGKEVD

-644 VEFENNEL
+644 VEFENNES

-673 NIKSANKELVFY
+673 NIKSANKELVFC

-692 RSFDVQ
+692 RSFDAQ
-698 KEYGITPIENAL
+698 KEYGITTVENIL
-710 NALDAT
+710 SVLDTAM
-716 TNRPNSALVID
+716 NPNSALVVD

-736 DKVGAEKLRSFLE
+736 DKVGAEKLKSFLE
-749 KATDNEQYCVIFAHD
+749 KATDNEQYCIIFVHD
-764 YKQIKT
+764 FRQIKT
-770 NYHLD
+770 NYHFD

-780 LNHHFKQCLAFR
+780 LNHHFKQCLAFK

-806 SPSEHNALFI
+806 SPSKPNALLI
-816 ELSKDSRTEFRPFSL
+816 ELSKDSHTEFRPFSL
-831 QD
+831 

>member
-1 MKPKSMKEKLRGTM
+1 
-15 MNILRIKMIDAGNL
+15 MIDVNGL

-49 LRPSTLK
+49 LKPSTLK

-67 QAQFID
+67 QAQFTD

-78 ETSAYPQFLSCGL
+78 ETTTYPQFLSCGL

-102 EFLLPKVYPFPPK
+102 EFLLPKVYPFLPK

-128 REMLMRLLSSVPLVQ
+128 REMLMRLLSSTPLVQ
-143 LEVILI
+143 LEVVLV

-160 ARRLLNKDND
+160 ARRLLDKDND

-204 GFRDFVHY
+204 GYKDFAHY
-212 NENEKDPLPLKAL
+212 NEEEKDRLPLKAL

-260 SEKNNQSAE
+260 SEKNNKSAE

-302 QHMKDFADKIKAYYK
+302 QRMQDFADKIKAYYK

-329 QRDKE
+329 QKDEK
-334 FWTKSSQHEVVVP
+334 FWTKSSQYEVSVP

-360 IGEVQNHTLIC
+360 IGNEQNHTLIC

-416 PNILEHARLVS
+416 PILEHARLVG

-435 VSFLSWLCDEIKK
+435 VSFLSWLCGEMEK
-448 RSELFKQ
+448 RSNLFKQ

-481 VLFSDNSTKGKEG
+481 VLFSDKSTQMKGS
-494 VERSL
+494 VERFL

-539 PMDADDSTK
+539 PMDAEDSTK

-585 DFKSFLTKI
+585 DFTAFIKKI
-594 HAEFNQRNLAPIDR
+594 HGEFNQRNLAPIEH
-608 KIYNGETPL
+608 KIYNGETAL
-617 KMPNTLK
+617 KMPNILK
-624 ANEMRLYLGKKVD
+624 ANEMRLHLGKKVD

-644 VEFENNEL
+644 VEFESNES

-673 NIKSANKELVFY
+673 NIKSANKELVFC

-692 RSFDVQ
+692 RSFDTR
-698 KEYGITPIENAL
+698 KEYGITPVENIL
-710 NALDAT
+710 SVLDTAIS
-716 TNRPNSALVID
+716 PNSVLMVD

-736 DKVGAEKLRSFLE
+736 DKIGVEKLRSFLE
-749 KATDNEQYCVIFAHD
+749 KATDNEQYCIIFAHD
-764 YKQIKT
+764 YKQIKN

-775 KLKEL
+775 KLKDL
-780 LNHHFKQCLAFR
+780 LNNHFKQCLAFR

-806 SPSEHNALFI
+806 LPSELNALLI
-816 ELSKDSRTEFRPFSL
+816 ELSKDSHTEFRPFSL

>member
-1 MKPKSMKEKLRGTM
+1 
-15 MNILRIKMIDAGNL
+15 MNILRIEMIDAGNL

-49 LRPSTLK
+49 LKPSTLK

-67 QAQFID
+67 QAQFINV
-73 APQFN
+73 PQFN
-78 ETSAYPQFLSCGL
+78 ETTTYPQFLSCGL
-91 LQVRGKNGANM
+91 LQVRGKNGTNM

-128 REMLMRLLSSVPLVQ
+128 REMLMRLLSSAPLVQ

-180 SKEIEEALKHLYEY
+180 SKETEEALKHLYEY

-204 GFRDFVHY
+204 GFRDFAHY
-212 NENEKDPLPLKAL
+212 NENATDPLPLKAL

-245 RFGSKNGVLSFVNLE
+245 RFGSKNRVLSFVNLE
-260 SEKNNQSAE
+260 SEKNNKSAE
-269 DLKRYAEFFKDRTS
+269 DLKKHAEFFKDTTS
-283 FECLKYLSVE
+283 FERFKYLNVE
-293 VINDQGIKS
+293 IINDQGIKS
-302 QHMKDFADKIKAYYK
+302 QHMQDFADKIKAYYE
-317 QKKEVK
+317 KKKAVK

-334 FWTKSSQHEVVVP
+334 FWTKSSQHEVSVP

-360 IGEVQNHTLIC
+360 IGNAQNHTLIC
-371 GRSGSGKS
+371 DHSGSGKS

-390 FYYDPD
+390 FYYAPD

-408 VEFNAYTD
+408 VEFNAYTE
-416 PNILEHARLVS
+416 PILEHARLVS
-427 VASSVGFG
+427 VASSISYGIT
-435 VSFLSWLCDEIKK
+435 FLKWLCDEIKK
-448 RSELFKQ
+448 RADRFKQ

-476 IDEFQ
+476 VDEFQ
-481 VLFSDNSTKGKEG
+481 VLFSDNSSKGKES
-494 VERSL
+494 VEQSL

-509 GVHLVLATQTMRGG
+509 GVHLILATQTMRGTD
-523 EIDSSIKAQI
+523 INRSIMTQI

-539 PMDADDSTK
+539 PMDAEDSDS
-548 ILDDDVA
+548 ILGDDVA

-570 HKKYHTKMSIPKAPD
+570 HQKYHTKMSIPKAPD
-585 DFKSFLTKI
+585 DFTPFIKKI
-594 HAEFNQRNLAPIDR
+594 HRDFNQRNLAPIEH

-624 ANEMRLYLGKKVD
+624 ANEMRLHLGKEAD

-644 VEFENNEL
+644 VGFESNES

-658 QDLNARIALMKLLFQ
+658 QDLSARIALMKLFAQ
-673 NIKSANKELVFY
+673 NFKTANKELLFY
-685 NKEKRLI
+685 NAEKRLV
-692 RSFDVQ
+692 RELDGL
-698 KEYGITPIENAL
+698 KKHHITPMQGHL
-710 NALDAT
+710 GSVLDTAM
-716 TNRPNSALVID
+716 NPNSVLVVD

-736 DKVGAEKLRSFLE
+736 DKIGVEKLRSFLE
-749 KATDNEQYCVIFAHD
+749 KATDNEQYCIIFAHD
-764 YKQIKT
+764 LKQIQA
-770 NYHLD
+770 NYD
-775 KLKEL
+775 SVKLKEL
-780 LNHHFKQCLAFR
+780 LNNHFKQRLAFR
-792 CNGENLNALQSGLP
+792 CNGENLSAIKKDLP
-806 SPSEHNALFI
+806 LLANKLNALFV
-816 ELSKDSRTEFRPFSL
+816 ELSKDSYTEFRPFSL
-831 QD
+831 

>member
-1 MKPKSMKEKLRGTM
+1 
-15 MNILRIKMIDAGNL
+15 MIDAGNL

-49 LRPSTLK
+49 LKPIVSP
-56 IEEYQ
+56 IEDYQ
-61 KSIRQI
+61 KSIRQV
-67 QAQFID
+67 QAQFTD
-73 APQFN
+73 APKFN
-78 ETSAYPQFLSCGL
+78 EEGAYPKFLSCGL
-91 LQVRGKNGANM
+91 LHVRGKNGANM

-128 REMLMRLLSSVPLVQ
+128 REMLMRLLSSAPLVQ
-143 LEVILI
+143 LEIVLV

-160 ARRLLNKDND
+160 ARRLLDKDND

-204 GFRDFVHY
+204 GFRDFAHY
-212 NENEKDPLPLKAL
+212 NENATDRLPLKAL

-260 SEKNNQSAE
+260 SEKNNKSAE
-269 DLKRYAEFFKDRTS
+269 DLKRYAEFFRDNKS
-283 FECLKYLSVE
+283 FERLKYLSIE
-293 VINDQGIKS
+293 VINDHGIQS
-302 QHMKDFADKIKAYYK
+302 QHMQDFADKIKAYYK

-360 IGEVQNHTLIC
+360 IGNEQNHTLIC
-371 GRSGSGKS
+371 GHSRSGKS

-390 FYYDPD
+390 FYYAPN

-408 VEFNAYTD
+408 VEFNAYVADT
-416 PNILEHARLVS
+416 PLEHARLVS
-427 VASSVGFG
+427 VASSISYGIT
-435 VSFLSWLCDEIKK
+435 FLKWLCDEMEK
-448 RSELFKQ
+448 RAELFKQ

-481 VLFSDNSTKGKEG
+481 VLFSDNKSTKAVEG
-494 VERSL
+494 HL

-509 GVHLVLATQTMRGG
+509 GVHLVLATQTMRGTD
-523 EIDSSIKAQI
+523 INTSFKAQI

-539 PMDADDSTK
+539 PMDAEDSSSVLGDDA
-548 ILDDDVA
+548 A

-570 HKKYHTKMSIPKAPD
+570 HQKYHTKMSIPKAPD
-585 DFKSFLTKI
+585 DFKSFLTRI
-594 HAEFNQRNLAPIDR
+594 HNEFNQRNLAPIDR
-608 KIYNGETPL
+608 KIYNGETAL

-624 ANEMRLYLGKKVD
+624 ANEMRLHLGKKVD

-644 VEFENNEL
+644 VEFESNES

-673 NIKSANKELVFY
+673 NIKSANKELVFC

-692 RSFDVQ
+692 RFFDAQ
-698 KEYGITPIENAL
+698 KEYGITPVENIL
-710 NALDAT
+710 SVLDTAM
-716 TNRPNSALVID
+716 NPNSALVID

-736 DKVGAEKLRSFLE
+736 DKIGVEKLKSFLE

-764 YKQIKT
+764 FRQIKT
-770 NYHLD
+770 NYHFD

-792 CNGENLNALQSGLP
+792 CNEENLNALKSNLS
-806 SPSEHNALFI
+806 SPSKLNALLI
-816 ELSKDSRTEFRPFSL
+816 EFSKDSRTEFRPFSL